1 MYQFKLKPIQAS
13 ARARKTR
20 RVERFIQSIPHAAVP
35 PPLIVTAARPISS
48 PPKKKKRGPEDK
60 DRAPVLQLRKR
71 LKTALPALESFD
83 PHINTNIND
92 DDDDDSTRDK
102 QPPAAG
108 GTESPVIIADEV
120 NEGEEVDALLAGAG
134 NPSYQTQP
142 MEVVGRPARVE
153 GTSKTSVQY
162 GGGKQTTKEK
172 HKSPTGLLSSG
183 IPMSVQRRRPT
194 GEEPKKSPE
203 TPTTSNTTKTSSS
216 PFHVPASKSLRE
228 ASLKDKA
235 VGKHTKSCKVRGTDG
250 QERTKI
256 AEMAQT
262 GGSRLSGGE
271 KGREKGKERE
281 KERERQ
287 KAKARERE
295 KEREKKKEREKE
307 KEREKKKEREKEKER
322 EKSKEREKEKERKKE
337 KEREKTKEREKET
350 EREKEKEKERDTA
363 KGGKDK
369 EEEKQQREKKQKDRD
384 KTSSKEKRAKHGSE
398 GKISEEPEERWDEA
412 TTNGHVETITTEH
425 QQDGEKGQQHV
436 SKTQAPDISER
447 NKVLEHQVQTHRHE
461 ARRLRLENEVLSSL
475 LTRLTSAAGD
485 DKNALDEAREVLL
498 SMREKDCAEREKEL
512 ESREQELAKRRQEFE
527 KASRKGTKTQQLE
540 EGDQVNE
547 EPEFPS
553 VYLGSDDESVFT
565 QGI

>member
-307 KEREKKKEREKEKER
+307 KEREKKKEREKEKE
-322 EKSKEREKEKERKKE
+322 
-337 KEREKTKEREKET
+337 
-350 EREKEKEKERDTA
+350 KERDTA

-527 KASRKGTKTQQLE
+527 KASREGTKTQQLE

>member
-48 PPKKKKRGPEDK
+48 PNRRESPSEPKKKLGKRRSEEK
-60 DRAPVLQLRKR
+60 DGAPVLQLRKR
-71 LKTALPALESFD
+71 LKTTLPALESAD
-83 PHINTNIND
+83 AHTNTNNNTHD
-92 DDDDDSTRDK
+92 DDDDDEKGDDNDSTRDQ

-142 MEVVGRPARVE
+142 MEVVGRRARVE
-153 GTSKTSVQY
+153 GNTSKTSIQY

-172 HKSPTGLLSSG
+172 HKNPTGLLSSG

-194 GEEPKKSPE
+194 GDEPKKSPE
-203 TPTTSNTTKTSSS
+203 TLTTNTTTKTS
-216 PFHVPASKSLRE
+216 PASKTL
-228 ASLKDKA
+228 L
-235 VGKHTKSCKVRGTDG
+235 GKHAKSCEVRRTDG

-256 AEMAQT
+256 AEIVQT
-262 GGSRLSGGE
+262 EGSRLTGGE
-271 KGREKGKERE
+271 KGREK
-281 KERERQ
+281 ERERE

-322 EKSKEREKEKERKKE
+322 EIE
-337 KEREKTKEREKET
+337 KEREKNKEREKET

-363 KGGKDK
+363 KGGRDK
-369 EEEKQQREKKQKDRD
+369 EEEKQQREKKRKDRE
-384 KTSSKEKRAKHGSE
+384 KTPRKEKRAKHGTE
-398 GKISEEPEERWDEA
+398 GKTSEEPEERWDEA
-412 TTNGHVETITTEH
+412 ITNGHVETITTED
-425 QQDGEKGQQHV
+425 QRDSEKDQHV
-436 SKTQAPDISER
+436 RIETQAPDISER
-447 NKVLEHQVQTHRHE
+447 NKVLEHQVQTHRHD

-485 DKNALDEAREVLL
+485 DKKALHEAREVLL
-498 SMREKDCAEREKEL
+498 SMRDKDCAEREKEL
-512 ESREQELAKRRQEFE
+512 ERKEQELAKRSEEFE
-527 KASRKGTKTQQLE
+527 KASR
-540 EGDQVNE
+540 EGDQGNE

-565 QGI
+565 QGV